1 MRTKFLS
8 AIICAVMCVGFTSCE
23 YDDEAL
29 WKKTNELDTRIK
41 ALEEV
46 CEQMNGNI
54 SALQTLVNALN
65 NGYVVTSVTPF
76 VSNNEELGYIITF
89 SNNTSIIIYHGKNGT
104 NGTNGSDGADGTNG
118 KDGTDGADGQTPI
131 IGVKLDTDGVYY
143 WTLNGDWLLD
153 ENGNKVKAQ
162 GNDGKDGA
170 DGTNGQDGVD
180 GVNGTN
186 GQNGQDGI
194 TPQLKIE
201 DGFWYV
207 STDNGAT
214 WTQLGKA
221 TGDKGEQGD
230 SMLQSITQDDENV
243 YFTLADGTI
252 ITIAKQTGG
261 SSGTLTVSF
270 SQQKD
275 IEINLGGTVTIDY
288 TITGGG
294 ESPIIKLFDS
304 ESIIDD
310 GWTIMLSKT
319 TASTGTITVTCS
331 DMPVVFAFTLI
342 VSNGSGLASMYE
354 FTFTIAE
361 RKAYSSDTKEA
372 VDLGLPSG
380 TLWATCNVG
389 ASSPEEYGDYF
400 AWGET
405 FTKSTYDLITY
416 KYCKGSNTTITKYCI
431 RSDYG
436 TVDNKTVLDPED
448 DAAIQNW
455 GGSWRMPTYE
465 EQTELRNNCTWTWTS
480 KNGVNGYVVKGT
492 NGNSIFLPAAGERYK
507 SSLNYAGAH
516 GYYLSSLINTS
527 DSYYRV
533 YALYLWSGD
542 YQLSNFYRYE
552 GYSVR
557 AVCKK

>member
-8 AIICAVMCVGFTSCE
+8 AMICAVMCVGFTSCE

-76 VSNNEELGYIITF
+76 VSNNVELGYIITF

-104 NGTNGSDGADGTNG
+104 NGSDGADGTNG
-118 KDGTDGADGQTPI
+118 KDGTDGVDGQTPI

-162 GNDGKDGA
+162 GSNGQDGA
-170 DGTNGQDGVD
+170 DGTNGQDGA
-180 GVNGTN
+180 NGTN

-201 DGFWYV
+201 NGYWYV

-221 TGDKGEQGD
+221 TGNKGEQGD
-230 SMLQSITQDDENV
+230 SMLQSITQDDTNV

-275 IEINLGGTVTIDY
+275 IEINLGETVTINY

-304 ESIIDD
+304 EIIED
-310 GWTIMLSKT
+310 GWTIELSQT
-319 TASTGTITVTCS
+319 TASTGTITVTCP
-331 DMPVVFAFTLI
+331 DQPLVFAFTLI
-342 VSNGSGLASMYE
+342 TSNGSGLASLYE
-354 FTFTIAE
+354 LTFTIV
-361 RKAYSSDTKEA
+361 YSSDTKKA

-389 ASSPEEYGDYF
+389 ASSPEEHGVYY

-405 FTKSTYDLITY
+405 TTKKTYSWSTYAHGTSNYDL
-416 KYCKGSNTTITKYCI
+416 TKYNI
-431 RSDYG
+431 AESRG

-448 DAAIQNW
+448 DAATQNW
-455 GGSWRMPTYE
+455 GGDWRMPTME
-465 EQTELRNNCTWTWTS
+465 EQYELMNNCTWTWTS
-480 KNGVNGYVVKGT
+480 KNGVNGYKVKGT
-492 NGNSIFLPAAGERYK
+492 NGNSIFLPVTGYRND
-507 SSLNYAGAH
+507 SSLSNTGLY
-516 GYYLSSLINTS
+516 GYYWSSSLYTS
-527 DSYYRV
+527 TPSYAYELFFDSGNYGKCSSSQKRCD
-533 YALYLWSGD
+533 G
-542 YQLSNFYRYE
+542 RI
-552 GYSVR
+552 VR
-557 AVCKK
+557 PVCSAR

>member
-1 MRTKFLS
+1 MLLLG
-8 AIICAVMCVGFTSCE
+8 AMCVGFTSCE

-29 WKKTNELDTRIK
+29 WKKTNELDTRVK

-46 CEQMNGNI
+46 CKQLNGNI

-76 VSNNEELGYIITF
+76 VSNNEELGYIISF
-89 SNNTSIIIYHGKNGT
+89 SNNTSIIIYHGK

-162 GNDGKDGA
+162 GNDGQ
-170 DGTNGQDGVD
+170 DGTD
-180 GVNGTN
+180 GTN

-201 DGFWYV
+201 NGYWYV

-275 IEINLGGTVTIDY
+275 IEINLGGTVIIDY

-294 ESPIIKLFDS
+294 ESPIIKLLDS
-304 ESIIDD
+304 KSAIDD
-310 GWTIMLSKT
+310 GWIVTPSKT

-331 DMPVVFAFTLI
+331 DMPAVFAFTLI
-342 VSNGSGLASMYE
+342 VSNGSGLASLYE

-361 RKAYSSDTKEA
+361 RNDCSSDTKEA

-389 ASSPEEYGDYF
+389 ATSPEEYGNYY
-400 AWGET
+400 AWGEVEP
-405 FTKSTYDLITY
+405 KTYYSFYEDGEY
-416 KYCKGSNTTITKYCI
+416 KWGVYNSSDTNYGMTKYNKT
-431 RSDYG
+431 DG
-436 TVDNKTVLDPED
+436 KTVLDPED
-448 DAAIQNW
+448 DAAHVNW
-455 GGSWRMPTYE
+455 GGDWRMPTI
-465 EQTELRNNCTWTWTS
+465 TEMKELLNSEYCTWEWTTGY
-480 KNGVNGYVVKGT
+480 NGTGVAGRIVTSNI
-492 NGNSIFLPAAGERYK
+492 NGNSIFLPAAGYRIS
-507 SSLNYAGAH
+507 SSLDNAGSS
-516 GYYLSSLINTS
+516 GRYWGSSLYTS
-527 DSYYRV
+527 TPNYV
-533 YALYLWSGD
+533 CALGFD
-542 YQLSNFYRYE
+542 LSEFNW
-552 GYSVR
+552 GYSNRFLGQSVR
-557 AVCKK
+557 PVCSSK